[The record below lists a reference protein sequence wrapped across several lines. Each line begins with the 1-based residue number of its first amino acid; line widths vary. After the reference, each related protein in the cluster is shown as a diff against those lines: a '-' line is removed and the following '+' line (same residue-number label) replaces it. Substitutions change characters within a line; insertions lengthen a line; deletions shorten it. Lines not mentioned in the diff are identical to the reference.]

1 MSIEITVDNNQL
13 QNRTKSTN
21 YGGLSVSEKIDL
33 FERYLKEKPKE
44 TIHSDTVFEGYNI
57 GKIFMQLRYLMKNN
71 LIKYSSEEFER
82 MENLGLLENNQ
93 ETVYEKIKCLKQF
106 CKKHPYAFSNLHKL
120 HKNLK
125 LDRR

>member
-1 MSIEITVDNNQL
+1 MSIEINADNNQL

-82 MENLGLLENNQ
+82 MENLGLLEKNQ
-93 ETVYEKIKCLKQF
+93 ETVYEKIKCLK
-106 CKKHPYAFSNLHKL
+106 AATE
-120 HKNLK
+120 
-125 LDRR
+125 